1 MATQYHYNQFPP
13 ITLEWDKLSPLL
25 GPTRAAVAH
34 YDGVLSAV
42 PNADV
47 SLSPLTTQEAVLSS
61 RIEGTQATMGEV
73 LEYEAAGDTGKYDE
87 NRKADIFEVLNYRS
101 AMREAEKLLKE
112 LPLSQRVIKN
122 VHEVLLSGVRGQNKS
137 PGEYRRIPNW
147 IGPQGCSIETAYFV
161 PISAE
166 KLPDGI
172 NAWEKF
178 IHADYLDSL
187 VQLALLHVE
196 FEALHPFLDGN
207 GRLGR
212 MLVPLFMW
220 QKQIISRPTFY
231 ISAVFERD
239 REAYY
244 THLRAVSQDGAW
256 TEWCIFFL
264 QALQAQAD
272 ENTRKAKGI
281 LDLYEKMKNAIP
293 ALLNSQ
299 HVIQAVDW
307 IFNVPIFSG
316 STFVHEAGIPEA
328 TARRIL
334 PLLAEASILKIIA
347 PASGRRAAVY
357 SFPALLNL
365 AEGRQCF

>member
-1 MATQYHYNQFPP
+1 MATQYHYDQFPP
-13 ITLEWDKLSPLL
+13 AELQWEKLIPLL

-47 SLSPLTTQEAVLSS
+47 LLSPLTTQEAVLSS

-73 LEYEAAGDTGKYDE
+73 LEYEASGDTGKYDE

-101 AMREAEKLLKE
+101 AMREAEKLLKG
-112 LPLSQRVIKN
+112 LPLSQRVIKE
-122 VHEVLLSGVRGQNKS
+122 VHTVLLSGVRGQNKS
-137 PGEYRRIPNW
+137 PGEYRKIPNW
-147 IGPQGCSIETAYFV
+147 IGPHGCTIENAYFV
-161 PISAE
+161 PISAD
-166 KLPDGI
+166 KLQHGM
-172 NAWEKF
+172 NTWENF
-178 IHADYLDSL
+178 IHSDYLDNL

-212 MLVPLFMW
+212 MFVPLFMW
-220 QKQIISRPTFY
+220 QKQIISQPTFY
-231 ISAVFERD
+231 ISAAFENDRD
-239 REAYY
+239 NYY
-244 THLRAVSQDGAW
+244 EQLRAVSQKGTW

-264 QALQAQAD
+264 LALKKQAE
-272 ENTRKAKGI
+272 ENTHKAKGI
-281 LDLYEKMKNAIP
+281 LGLYEEMKSAIP
-293 ALLNSQ
+293 ALINSQ

-316 STFVHEAGIPEA
+316 SNFVHSAGIPNA

-334 PLLAEASILKIIA
+334 PLLVEANILKILEV
-347 PASGRRAAVY
+347 ASGRRAAVY